1 MKKKRE
7 GDLNYLI
14 DYYGDQR
21 DRQIKK
27 LERKKKMQKVY
38 KK

>member
-7 GDLNYLI
+7 GDLNYLF
-14 DYYGDQR
+14 DYYVEQR

-27 LERKKKMQKVY
+27 LERKKKMQKV
-38 KK
+38 